1 MDSKE
6 IVTEF
11 LEVWDNTVRCLDR
24 ANSANLIRYLP
35 TARYLIDTAN
45 EVLALHKSTVIA
57 SLLKAIPEG
66 LRPMFMSSLSNVR
79 ISISPVTY
87 VGECREQIELLL
99 AYSSRI
105 SERVS
110 ISTRSRVGIAKITAL
125 ISRLMVSDRLI
136 SLDYQTLLAL
146 LTELRFLVLTGVAV

>member
-6 IVTEF
+6 IVAEF
-11 LEVWDNTVRCLDR
+11 LEVWDNTVSCLDR
-24 ANSANLIRYLP
+24 ANSTNLVRYLP

-45 EVLALHKSTVIA
+45 EVLALNKSTVIA

-87 VGECREQIELLL
+87 VGACREQLELLL

-105 SERVS
+105 ANNV
-110 ISTRSRVGIAKITAL
+110 STRSRVGITKITAI

-136 SLDYQTLLAL
+136 SLDYSTLLAL
-146 LTELRFLVLTGVAV
+146 LTELRFLVLTGVVV